1 MVNIV
6 SLQKRIEKL
15 EKESGEKSSALLTV
29 CYKDKDESIKSVYA
43 MNAVALSLNEGKLI
57 DHFEEAE
64 NSANGGVVEGL
75 ANILLRGN
83 NDEI

>member
-29 CYKDKDESIKSVYA
+29 CYKDESIKSVYA